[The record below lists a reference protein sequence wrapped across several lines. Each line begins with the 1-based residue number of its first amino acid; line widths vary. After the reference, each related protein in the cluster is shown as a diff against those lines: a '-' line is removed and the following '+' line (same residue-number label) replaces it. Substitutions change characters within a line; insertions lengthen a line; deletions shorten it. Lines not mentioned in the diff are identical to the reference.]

1 MRIPLM
7 SIPRF
12 AFGIKGLDEMLSGGL
27 IEGTVSSIIGAYGT
41 GKTNFAQYFIW
52 QGLLQG
58 QNAIYIT
65 LEERTARILGYMEN
79 KGWDISNYLDKSFTI
94 VNLDPSDFNLAINSV
109 KNELPMLIKKTK
121 AHRVVIDPVSLFE
134 DLFHDDATRRRE
146 MMRFLEA
153 LRDLNC
159 TSLLIS
165 EADKVNSFSSKY
177 NLIEYLSDTV
187 ILLRYARGDVVS
199 DVHLAIEVVKMRMSQ
214 HSREV
219 KPYEIHQDS
228 VTVYTEATVF

>member
-1 MRIPLM
+1 
-7 SIPRF
+7 
-12 AFGIKGLDEMLSGGL
+12 
-27 IEGTVSSIIGAYGT
+27 
-41 GKTNFAQYFIW
+41 
-52 QGLLQG
+52 
-58 QNAIYIT
+58 
-65 LEERTARILGYMEN
+65 MEN
-79 KGWDISNYLDKSFTI
+79 KGWDVSQYLDSTFTI

-109 KNELPMLIKKTK
+109 KNELPTLIKKTN

-134 DLFHDDATRRRE
+134 DLFNDDATRRRE
-146 MMRFLEA
+146 MMRFLES

-165 EADKVNSFSSKY
+165 EADKTNIFASKY

-187 ILLRYARGDVVS
+187 ILLKYARGGDAS

-219 KPYEIHQDS
+219 KPFEIHQDS

>member
-1 MRIPLM
+1 M

-12 AFGIKGLDEMLSGGL
+12 GFGIQGLDEMLSGGL

-41 GKTNFAQYFIW
+41 GKTNFAQYYIW
-52 QGLLQG
+52 QGLAQG
-58 QNAIYIT
+58 QNALYIT
-65 LEERTARILGYMEN
+65 LEERTSRILGYMEN
-79 KGWDISNYLDKSFTI
+79 KGWDVSQYLDSTFTI
-94 VNLDPSDFNLAINSV
+94 INLDPSDFNLAINSV
-109 KNELPMLIKKTK
+109 KNELPTLIKKTG

-134 DLFHDDATRRRE
+134 DLFDDDATRRRE
-146 MMRFLEA
+146 MMRFLES

-165 EADKVNSFSSKY
+165 EADKINIFSSKY

-187 ILLRYARGDVVS
+187 ILLKYARGGDAT

-219 KPYEIHQDS
+219 KPFEIHQDS

>member
-1 MRIPLM
+1 M

-12 AFGIKGLDEMLSGGL
+12 GFGIKGLDEMLSGGL

-41 GKTNFAQYFIW
+41 GKTNFAQYYIW
-52 QGLLQG
+52 QGLVQG
-58 QNAIYIT
+58 QSALYIT
-65 LEERTARILGYMEN
+65 LEERTSRILGYMEN
-79 KGWDISNYLDKSFTI
+79 KGWDITKYMDTTFTI

-109 KNELPMLIKKTK
+109 KNELPTLIKKTG

-146 MMRFLEA
+146 MMRFLES

-165 EADKVNSFSSKY
+165 EADKTNTFASKY

-187 ILLRYARGDVVS
+187 ILLKYARGGDAN
-199 DVHLAIEVVKMRMSQ
+199 DVHLAIEVVKMRMSH

-219 KPYEIHQDS
+219 KPFEIHQDS

>member
-12 AFGIKGLDEMLSGGL
+12 GFGIKGLDEMLSGGL

-41 GKTNFAQYFIW
+41 GKTNFAQYYVW
-52 QGLLQG
+52 QGLIQG
-58 QNAIYIT
+58 QSALYIT
-65 LEERTARILGYMEN
+65 LEERTSRIIGYMEN
-79 KGWDISNYLDKSFTI
+79 KGWDVSKYLDTTFTI

-109 KNELPMLIKKTK
+109 KNELPTLIRKIG

-146 MMRFLEA
+146 MMRFLES

-165 EADKVNSFSSKY
+165 EADKTNSFASKY

-187 ILLRYARGDVVS
+187 ILLKYARGGDTAG
-199 DVHLAIEVVKMRMSQ
+199 VHLAVEVVKMRMSQ

-219 KPYEIHQDS
+219 KPFEIHQDS

>member
-1 MRIPLM
+1 M

-12 AFGIKGLDEMLSGGL
+12 GFGIKGLDEMLSGGL

-41 GKTNFAQYFIW
+41 GKTNFAQYYVW
-52 QGLLQG
+52 QGLIQG
-58 QNAIYIT
+58 QSALYIT
-65 LEERTARILGYMEN
+65 LEERTSRILGYMEN
-79 KGWDISNYLDKSFTI
+79 KGWDVSQYLDSTFTI

-109 KNELPMLIKKTK
+109 KNELPTLIKKTG

-146 MMRFLEA
+146 MMRFLES

-165 EADKVNSFSSKY
+165 EADKTNTFASKY

-187 ILLRYARGDVVS
+187 ILLKYARGEDVN

-219 KPYEIHQDS
+219 KPFEIHQDS

>member
-12 AFGIKGLDEMLSGGL
+12 GFGIQGLDEMLSGGL

-41 GKTNFAQYFIW
+41 GKTNFAQYYIW
-52 QGLLQG
+52 QGLAQG
-58 QNAIYIT
+58 QNALYIT
-65 LEERTARILGYMEN
+65 LEERTSRILGYMEN
-79 KGWDISNYLDKSFTI
+79 KGWDVSQYLDSTFTI
-94 VNLDPSDFNLAINSV
+94 INLDPSDFNLAINSV
-109 KNELPMLIKKTK
+109 KNELPTLIKKTG

-134 DLFHDDATRRRE
+134 DLFDDDATRRRE
-146 MMRFLEA
+146 MMRFLES

-165 EADKVNSFSSKY
+165 EADKINIFSSKY

-187 ILLRYARGDVVS
+187 ILLKYARGGDAT

-219 KPYEIHQDS
+219 KPFEIHQDS

>member
-1 MRIPLM
+1 M

-12 AFGIKGLDEMLSGGL
+12 GFGIKGLDEMLSGGL

-41 GKTNFAQYFIW
+41 GKTNFAQYYIW
-52 QGLLQG
+52 QGLIQG
-58 QNAIYIT
+58 QSALYIT
-65 LEERTARILGYMEN
+65 LEERTSRILGYMEN
-79 KGWDISNYLDKSFTI
+79 KGWDVSQYLDSTFTI

-109 KNELPMLIKKTK
+109 KNELPTLIKKTG

-146 MMRFLEA
+146 MMRFLES

-165 EADKVNSFSSKY
+165 EADKTNTFASKY

-187 ILLRYARGDVVS
+187 ILLKYARGEDAN

-219 KPYEIHQDS
+219 KPFEIHQDS

>member
-7 SIPRF
+7 SIARF
-12 AFGIKGLDEMLSGGL
+12 GIGIKGLDEMLSGGL

-41 GKTNFAQYFIW
+41 GKTNFAQYYVW
-52 QGLLQG
+52 QGLILG
-58 QNAIYIT
+58 QSALYIT
-65 LEERTARILGYMEN
+65 LEERTSRILGYMEN
-79 KGWDISNYLDKSFTI
+79 KGWDVSQYLDSTFTI

-109 KNELPMLIKKTK
+109 KNELPTLIKKTG

-134 DLFHDDATRRRE
+134 DLFSDDATRRRE
-146 MMRFLEA
+146 MMRFLES

-165 EADKVNSFSSKY
+165 EADKTNIFASKY

-187 ILLRYARGDVVS
+187 ILLKYARGGDAS

-219 KPYEIHQDS
+219 KPFEIHQDS

>member
-1 MRIPLM
+1 M

-12 AFGIKGLDEMLSGGL
+12 GFGIKGLDEMLSGGL

-41 GKTNFAQYFIW
+41 GKTNFAQYYVW
-52 QGLLQG
+52 QGLILG
-58 QNAIYIT
+58 QSALYIT
-65 LEERTARILGYMEN
+65 LEERTSRILGYMEN
-79 KGWDISNYLDKSFTI
+79 KGWDVSQYLDSTFTI

-109 KNELPMLIKKTK
+109 KNELPTLIKKTG

-134 DLFHDDATRRRE
+134 DLFSDDATRRRE
-146 MMRFLEA
+146 MMRFLES

-165 EADKVNSFSSKY
+165 EADKTNIFASKY

-187 ILLRYARGDVVS
+187 ILLKYARGGDAS

-219 KPYEIHQDS
+219 KPFEIHQDS

>member
-1 MRIPLM
+1 M

-12 AFGIKGLDEMLSGGL
+12 GFGIKGLDEMLSGGL

-41 GKTNFAQYFIW
+41 GKTNFAQYYIW
-52 QGLLQG
+52 QGLIQG
-58 QNAIYIT
+58 QSALYIT
-65 LEERTARILGYMEN
+65 LEERTSRILGYMEN
-79 KGWDISNYLDKSFTI
+79 KGWDVSQYLDSTFTI

-109 KNELPMLIKKTK
+109 KNELPTLIKKTG

-146 MMRFLEA
+146 MMRFLES

-165 EADKVNSFSSKY
+165 EADKTNTFASKY

-187 ILLRYARGDVVS
+187 ILLKYARGEDVN